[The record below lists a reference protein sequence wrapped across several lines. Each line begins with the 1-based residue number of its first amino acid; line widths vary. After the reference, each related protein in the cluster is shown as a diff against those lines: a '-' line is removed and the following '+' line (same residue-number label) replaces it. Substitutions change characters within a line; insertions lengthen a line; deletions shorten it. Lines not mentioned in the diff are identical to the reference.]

1 MLRPYHIPRQ
11 QRAELPDRLAG
22 PRSGAA
28 EQGARE
34 EQEMPVAHRPHR
46 APLAAPR
53 ERGGRPRVR
62 EHGNPLRIPRDDRL
76 ERHLR
81 GWRRN
86 VAEHVPGAGLGS
98 QLIEVA
104 AVADDDRRIVPHDK
118 SEGGGAWWRLVEEEA

>member
-62 EHGNPLRIPRDDRL
+62 EHGNPLRIPRDDGL
-76 ERHLR
+76 ERDLG
-81 GWRRN
+81 GWSRDVRED
-86 VAEHVPGAGLGS
+86 VASTGLGS
-98 QLIEVA
+98 QLIEVT
-104 AVADDDRRIVPHDK
+104 AVADDDWGIVPNH
-118 SEGGGAWWRLVEEEA
+118 EGKRGGRGRSRAVKG